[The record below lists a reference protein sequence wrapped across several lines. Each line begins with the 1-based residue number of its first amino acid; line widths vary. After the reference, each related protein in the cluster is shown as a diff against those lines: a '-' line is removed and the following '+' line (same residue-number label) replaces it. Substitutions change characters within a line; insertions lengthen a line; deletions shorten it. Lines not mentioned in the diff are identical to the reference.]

1 MKARVDGNMKKWGK
15 TDFTNVSFGHNVT
28 IMAEEIEIGPN
39 AFIGDNVSITSH
51 RVKIGHNAR
60 IEQGTEIRG
69 LGQAMVLFSMG
80 DQALI
85 GFDNQIFCPS
95 FSIGDYSQLHNS
107 GLNTGYKPL
116 TIGHNCWIGQSTV
129 LNCTEVLTIGNN
141 VRIGTQSQLWT
152 HVASGELL
160 EGCTLFSSLPLVL
173 EDDVWVVGGAVISP
187 GLSVRRR
194 SIIMTGAVLT
204 KSTEP
209 SHTYAGIPAKDVTD
223 KLPFWNDVS
232 VDDKMAMMEKFIGQ
246 FVDAHP
252 KYKGRVLSAPTDA
265 EFTSQQDEVI
275 AIFTSFDWKMGRIPS
290 RVSVFDLTSKVYS
303 KKRSEIETDFLKF
316 NVGYRARFV
325 PFSVPI
331 SSNTADAKS
340 REVNEKE

>member
-1 MKARVDGNMKKWGK
+1 MKNWIEE
-15 TDFTNVSFGHNVT
+15 DFSDVSFGRNVT

-39 AFIGDNVSITSH
+39 VSIGDNVSITSR

-69 LGQAMVLFSMG
+69 LGQTMELFSMG

-85 GFDNQIFCPS
+85 GFDNQILCPS
-95 FSIGDYSQLHNS
+95 FSIGDYSQIHNT

-116 TIGHNCWIGQSTV
+116 VIGHNCWIGQNTI
-129 LNCTEVLTIGNN
+129 LNCTEFLSIGNN

-160 EGCTLFSSLPLVL
+160 EGCTLFNSLPLVL

-187 GLSVRRR
+187 GLSVRKR
-194 SIIMTGAVLT
+194 SIIMTGSVLT

-209 SHTYAGIPAKDVTD
+209 GRTYAGIPAKDVTD
-223 KLPFWNDVS
+223 KLSFWKDVS
-232 VDDKMAMMEKFIGQ
+232 VDDKMEMMKKFISE
-246 FVDAHP
+246 FLDVHP
-252 KYKGRVLSAPTDA
+252 EYKDRVLLAPTNA
-265 EFTSQQDEVI
+265 EIKSQQDEAI
-275 AIFTSFDWKMGRIPS
+275 AIFSSFNWNIQKIPAGIS
-290 RVSVFDLTSKVYS
+290 IFDLTSKAYS
-303 KKRSEIETDFLKF
+303 KKRSSIEVDFLKF

-325 PFSVPI
+325 PICNPMNPSAGAAT
-331 SSNTADAKS
+331 NHEA
-340 REVNEKE
+340 NENE

>member
-1 MKARVDGNMKKWGK
+1 MQKWGEA
-15 TDFTNVSFGHNVT
+15 DFLNVSFGRNVT
-28 IMAEEIEIGPN
+28 IMAEEIEIGLN
-39 AFIGDNVSITSH
+39 AFIGDNVSITSR
-51 RVKIGHNAR
+51 RVQIGHNAR

-69 LGQAMVLFSMG
+69 LGQAMNLFSMG
-80 DQALI
+80 DQAFI
-85 GFDNQIFCPS
+85 GFDNQIICPS

-116 TIGHNCWIGQSTV
+116 TIGHNCWIGQSTI

-187 GLSVRRR
+187 GLTVRKR

-223 KLPFWNDVS
+223 KLSFWNNVS
-232 VDDKMAMMEKFIGQ
+232 VDDKMEMMQEFIGQ
-246 FVDAHP
+246 FLDAHP
-252 KYKGRVLSAPTDA
+252 EYKGRVLSAPTDA
-265 EFTSQQDEVI
+265 ELTSQQGEAI
-275 AIFTSFDWKMGRIPS
+275 AIFASFEWSTRAIPA
-290 RVSVFDLTSKVYS
+290 RVSVFDLTSKAYS
-303 KKRSEIETDFLKF
+303 KKRNGIEVDFLNF

-325 PFSVPI
+325 PFCGPMI
-331 SSNTADAKS
+331 LNTADATNK
-340 REVNEKE
+340 EANENE